1 MTMGDGTMTIRRFL
15 TAAGLILGLAF
26 AASGVSAEGE
36 KSIVVA
42 STTSTANAGLFEA
55 LLPRFTEETGIAVH
69 VVAVGTGQAIR
80 IAKAGDADVLFVHDE
95 AAEKAFVS
103 EGYGTE
109 RRRVMYN
116 DFVIVGPAGDPAGV
130 RGMSDAPAALA
141 RIAEAKAIFASRG
154 DDSGTNRAEL
164 RLWAD
169 SGIDPKLAS
178 GAWYRETGSGMG
190 ATLNTASGLDAY
202 ALTDRGTWVSFGNKG
217 GLEILVEGDQ
227 RLFNQY
233 GVIVVNPA
241 RFPHVKAKEAHS
253 FMTWLT
259 SDEGQA
265 AIASYRV
272 DGQQLFFPNYLAPG
286 S

>member
-1 MTMGDGTMTIRRFL
+1 ML
-15 TAAGLILGLAF
+15 TAKRLLVVAGLLLGLILAG
-26 AASGVSAEGE
+26 SGVSADDER
-36 KSIVVA
+36 SIIVA
-42 STTSTANAGLFEA
+42 STTSTANSGLFDA

-69 VVAVGTGQAIR
+69 IMAVGTGQAFR
-80 IAKAGDADVLFVHDE
+80 IAKAGDADVLLVHDE
-95 AAEKAFVS
+95 KAGEAFVA
-103 EGYGTE
+103 EGFGAE

-116 DFVIVGPAGDPAGV
+116 DFVIVGSAEDPAGL
-130 RGMSDAPAALA
+130 RGMHDAPAAIA
-141 RIAEAKAIFASRG
+141 KIAETKALFASRG

-164 RLWAD
+164 RLWQET
-169 SGIDPKLAS
+169 GTDPKHAS
-178 GAWYRETGSGMG
+178 GAWYREAGSGMG

-217 GLEILVEGDQ
+217 NLEILVEGDK

-233 GVIVVNPA
+233 GIIVVNPD
-241 RFPHVKAKEAHS
+241 RFPHVKAADARR

-259 SDEGQA
+259 ADEGQA
-265 AIASYRV
+265 AIAAYRV

>member
-1 MTMGDGTMTIRRFL
+1 M
-15 TAAGLILGLAF
+15 ILGLALN
-26 AASGVSAEGE
+26 ASGVSADYERT
-36 KSIVVA
+36 IVVA
-42 STTSTANAGLFEA
+42 STTSTANSGLFEA
-55 LLPRFTEETGIAVH
+55 LMPRFTEETGIIVH

-95 AAEKAFVS
+95 AAEQAFVAA
-103 EGYGTE
+103 GYGTE

-116 DFVIVGPAGDPAGV
+116 DFIIVGPSGDPAGV

-141 RIAEAKAIFASRG
+141 RIAQARAIFASRG

-164 RLWAD
+164 RLWAET
-169 SGIDPKLAS
+169 GTDPKHAS
-178 GAWYRETGSGMG
+178 GTWYRETGSGMG

-217 GLEILVEGDQ
+217 DLEVLVQGDQ

-233 GVIVVNPA
+233 GVITVNPE
-241 RFPHVKAKEAHS
+241 RFPHVKAVDARR

-259 SDEGQA
+259 SDEGQG

-272 DGQQLFFPNYLAPG
+272 DGQQLFFANYLAPG

>member
-1 MTMGDGTMTIRRFL
+1 MTKRLLI
-15 TAAGLILGLAF
+15 AAGLILGLALG
-26 AASGVSAEGE
+26 ASGVAADDER
-36 KSIVVA
+36 SIVVA
-42 STTSTANAGLFEA
+42 STTSTANSGLFEA
-55 LLPRFTEETGIAVH
+55 LLPRFTEESGITVH

-80 IAKAGDADVLFVHDE
+80 IAQAGDADVLFVHDE
-95 AAEKAFVS
+95 AAEQAFVAA
-103 EGYGTE
+103 GYGTE

-116 DFVIVGPAGDPAGV
+116 DFIIVGPSGDPAGV

-141 RIAEAKAIFASRG
+141 RIAQTTAIFASRG

-164 RLWAD
+164 RLWAET
-169 SGIDPKLAS
+169 GTDPKHAS
-178 GAWYRETGSGMG
+178 GAWYRETGSSMG
-190 ATLNTASGLDAY
+190 ATLNTASGLEAY

-217 GLEILVEGDQ
+217 DLEVLVQGDQ

-241 RFPHVKAKEAHS
+241 RFPHVKAVDARR

-259 SDEGQA
+259 SDEGQG
-265 AIASYRV
+265 AIADYRV

>member
-1 MTMGDGTMTIRRFL
+1 MIKRVL
-15 TAAGLILGLAF
+15 IAAVFIFGLALNTF
-26 AASGVSAEGE
+26 TASADDERT
-36 KSIVVA
+36 IVVA
-42 STTSTANAGLFEA
+42 STTSTANSGLFDS
-55 LLPRFTEETGIAVH
+55 LLPRFTEKTGVTVH

-95 AAEKAFVS
+95 SAERAFVA
-103 EGYGTE
+103 EGYGTQ

-116 DFVIVGPAGDPAGV
+116 DFVIVGPAADPAGV

-141 RIAEAKAIFASRG
+141 KIAEAEAVFASRG

-164 RLWAD
+164 RLWAET
-169 SGIDPKLAS
+169 STDPKHAS

-217 GLEILVEGDQ
+217 DLEVLVEGDR

-233 GVIVVNPA
+233 GVIAVNPT
-241 RFPHVKAKEAHS
+241 RFPHVNEADAQR
-253 FMTWLT
+253 FIVWLT
-259 SDEGQA
+259 SDEGQG

-272 DGQQLFFPNYLAPG
+272 DDQQLFFPNYLAPG

>member
-1 MTMGDGTMTIRRFL
+1 MALKHVSAAMGLFL
-15 TAAGLILGLAF
+15 FLMAGVG
-26 AASGVSAEGE
+26 GVSADDER
-36 KSIVVA
+36 SIIVA
-42 STTSTANAGLFEA
+42 STTSTANSGLFDF
-55 LLPRFTEETGIAVH
+55 LLPQFTEKTGIAVH

-95 AAEKAFVS
+95 TAEEAFVT
-103 EGYGTE
+103 EGYGSD

-116 DFVIVGPAGDPAGV
+116 DFVIVGPVDDPAGV
-130 RGMSDAPAALA
+130 RGMSDAPVALA
-141 RIAEAKAIFASRG
+141 KIASAKAAFASRG

-164 RLWAD
+164 RLWAET
-169 SGIDPKLAS
+169 GVDPKHAS

-202 ALTDRGTWVSFGNKG
+202 ALTDHGTWVSFGNKG
-217 GLEILVEGDQ
+217 RLEILVEGDK

-233 GVIVVNPA
+233 GVIVVDPV
-241 RFPHVKAKEAHS
+241 RFPHVKYADARRFLE
-253 FMTWLT
+253 WLT
-259 SDEGQA
+259 SDEGQGT
-265 AIASYRV
+265 IADYRV